1 MRIIK
6 RQMLALYTPLKLCRS
21 VDFLIFCLCIAE
33 PVAFPN
39 IQSAQMSVEQRAFR
53 RCHQVFHD
61 GVDPSSLVPVLYSKS
76 LLTPEERERAIHS
89 TATDRERIQAIL
101 TALER
106 RISIEPSPFH
116 VMLAALMSEPALDAV
131 GCKIEGELNIYCQWI
146 AVMVLLILNCSDI

>member
-1 MRIIK
+1 
-6 RQMLALYTPLKLCRS
+6 MLALYTLLKLCRS

-76 LLTPEERERAIHS
+76 LLTPEEREKAIHS

-106 RISIEPSPFH
+106 RISIEPRPFH
-116 VMLAALMSEPALDAV
+116 VMLAALESEPALNAV
-131 GCKIEGELNIYCQWI
+131 GHRIKGEHITASGLQSWHC
-146 AVMVLLILNCSDI
+146 LS